1 MALRALL
8 AVGAVLALASTT
20 TEDFRPIGSFDNVRS
35 SRGEEPHCYG
45 YSLELWRHNGR
56 VIGLLDHHQGLLSI
70 AAQAGPA
77 AVNWR
82 IASLRRDHG
91 HVDVQCS
98 HPDARVTGGD

>member
-8 AVGAVLALASTT
+8 AVGPFWRAATT

-56 VIGLLDHHQGLLSI
+56 IIGLLDHHQGLCYLSRH
-70 AAQAGPA
+70 QQ
-77 AVNWR
+77 
-82 IASLRRDHG
+82 
-91 HVDVQCS
+91 VQQ
-98 HPDARVTGGD
+98 R